1 MEINIAI
8 SVNRNCWSCFA
19 STTFDVSFLSQLRLE
34 KLKFSAQHEQNW
46 SAGAS
51 ICQIQVFNLQV
62 LILAGMISRFVPG
75 TSKNIAFCIQEI
87 PFYYLKKQLQLP
99 TMKTSTYCEYG
110 LVLIKSLHLP
120 LVVLLPSLKLSSHH

>member
-1 MEINIAI
+1 MFTIIL

-34 KLKFSAQHEQNW
+34 KLKFSAPYEQNL
-46 SAGAS
+46 SAGTS

-62 LILAGMISRFVPG
+62 LILAGITSSFVPG
-75 TSKNIAFCIQEI
+75 TSKYIDVCIQDI
-87 PFYYLKKQLQLP
+87 SFYYLKKQLQLP